1 MNNTGKRRKKLNI
14 TAEDALNVKTSEP
27 TVIISR
33 HGGDPGAS
41 RRVEAGDGGNPEAK
55 SSVLAN
61 AQTRLYGAT
70 PLRETPTENEGD
82 HGRIEVHD

>member
-70 PLRETPTENEGD
+70 PLR
-82 HGRIEVHD
+82 